1 MEYDFFDEKIS
12 ETPQNEGQEPADND
26 GERVP
31 APLKTRKK
39 LVKRVLCVVGGV
51 AVVAAAF
58 FGGMLTRWY
67 TIEPEMRTLIKVKE
81 KIDKEYYYDISDESF
96 YDAIFSTVNARLL
109 DPYSGYMTAEEYA
122 AALQDMAGNRSGIGL
137 VVSSR
142 TATGEKQMLV
152 TRVSGNSPAE
162 AAGITSGSYIVGFG
176 KSETEIEKSEDF
188 SVFEKFLAE
197 RAEGENFC
205 LQVKKDAQTR
215 IYTICKRAYV
225 ENYVFYRSNA
235 NAYSFETTQNAT
247 PVEKGAPLACLGDDT
262 AYIRLVQFA
271 GNAAE
276 EFDQAM
282 GLFKT
287 EGKKNLVL
295 DLRGNGGGYLD
306 ILQKIAKYFCK
317 NSDKDKPV
325 AAIADYGE
333 KKEYYLAADNVYG
346 EYFAADSR
354 ICVLADSGTASA
366 SECLIGVMV
375 DHGATAYADICLSE
389 RGGVAKTYGK
399 GIMQTTYYVDM
410 IKRDAIK
417 LTTAEIRWPS
427 EYCIHGRGVLP
438 EDGTK
443 TVAENYDGD
452 GELKAALAALFA

>member
-1 MEYDFFDEKIS
+1 MDYDFFDEKPN
-12 ETPQNEGQEPADND
+12 ETPENEARESAQKDD
-26 GERVP
+26 ERVP
-31 APLKTRKK
+31 APVKTGKTTLKRA
-39 LVKRVLCVVGGV
+39 LCILGGV
-51 AVVAAAF
+51 AVVATAF

-67 TIEPEMRTLIKVKE
+67 TIEPEMRTLIKVKD
-81 KIDKEYYYDISDESF
+81 KIDEEYYYDVSDEDF
-96 YDAIFSTVNARLL
+96 YDAIFSTINGKLL
-109 DPYSGYMTAEEYA
+109 DAYSGYMTAEEYA

-137 VVSSR
+137 VISSQK
-142 TATGEKQMLV
+142 TTGEKQMLV

-162 AAGITSGSYIVGFG
+162 AAGITAGSYIVGFG
-176 KSETEIEKSEDF
+176 ASETALTASEDF
-188 SVFEKFLAE
+188 SEFEKFLAE
-197 RAEGENFC
+197 RAEGEDFC
-205 LQVKKDAQTR
+205 LQVKKGTETCT
-215 IYTICKRAYV
+215 YTLCKRAYV
-225 ENYVFYRSNA
+225 ENYVFYRSNDS
-235 NAYSFETTQNAT
+235 AYSFETTEKAT
-247 PVEKGAPLACLGDDT
+247 PVEKGAPLTALAEDT

-271 GNAAE
+271 GNAAT

-282 GLFKT
+282 SIFKA

-317 NSDKDKPV
+317 NSDKAKPV

-333 KKEYYLAADNVYG
+333 KKEYYLAAGNVYG

-354 ICVLADSGTASA
+354 ICVLADNGTASA

-389 RGGVAKTYGK
+389 RGGEAKTYGK